1 MVRIGQMHNLLLN
14 IGRPIDFHPPAILT
28 ATCMRLSQEQEQE
41 WKLWMCVL
49 LQGIA
54 EQDPDFA
61 RRNCENP
68 KYELDRVVSTAK
80 AWVKGEEFVQL
91 CDKIGVSAPDMRRLA
106 PARAH
111 KAYEVLRT
119 PDFSLEDAAGV
130 LRETLKDAA

>member
-1 MVRIGQMHNLLLN
+1 M
-14 IGRPIDFHPPAILT
+14 
-28 ATCMRLSQEQEQE
+28 
-41 WKLWMCVL
+41 
-49 LQGIA
+49 
-54 EQDPDFA
+54 
-61 RRNCENP
+61 
-68 KYELDRVVSTAK
+68 
-80 AWVKGEEFVQL
+80 QL